1 MYYRVVVCKC
11 FLSFLYLKEQF
22 TQKCIFCHHL
32 LARMLYDFPCSVEQW
47 RKILLNIYIF
57 LPIAFHCF
65 KKKPT
70 FSKWSCVIH
79 RVNFFEFWTVALTNT
94 TRFLHFHKKS
104 HHHGVISSCQSVV
117 IQLLRIFWW
126 FLTGLSQ
133 KSVWSRDTTCI
144 SPSGSYNYANA
155 VIIRALCS
163 CFS

>member
-1 MYYRVVVCKC
+1 MFLVLSVFKRTVHTKMYILSSFTCPYVVW
-11 FLSFLYLKEQF
+11 LSL
-22 TQKCIFCHHL
+22 FCGT
-32 LARMLYDFPCSVEQW
+32 MKKNSTKY
-47 RKILLNIYIF
+47 IYILNCCF
-57 LPIAFHCF
+57 GSYCLSLF
-65 KKKPT
+65 KKNPT